1 MEESLEGRRA
11 VIVSDNELL
20 TKAIEVCLADRWQMD
35 VIEPPADLVGWP
47 SMGLGLQRLD
57 LIVVAVSAWA
67 GEPLLALVR
76 ASLARQIGRV
86 PILVV
91 SERRFESH
99 PNEKILHLG
108 FPFDSEELHEKVGG
122 LLQVA

>member
-1 MEESLEGRRA
+1 MEGRRA
-11 VIVSDNELL
+11 VVVSDSELL
-20 TKAIEVCLADRWQMD
+20 ARAIEHSLEDRWHMD
-35 VIEPPADLVGWP
+35 VVQPPAEASGWP
-47 SMGLGLQRLD
+47 GMEWGFNHLD

-76 ASLARQIGRV
+76 ASLAPQIGRV

-108 FPFDSEELHEKVGG
+108 FPFKPEELHEKVEG